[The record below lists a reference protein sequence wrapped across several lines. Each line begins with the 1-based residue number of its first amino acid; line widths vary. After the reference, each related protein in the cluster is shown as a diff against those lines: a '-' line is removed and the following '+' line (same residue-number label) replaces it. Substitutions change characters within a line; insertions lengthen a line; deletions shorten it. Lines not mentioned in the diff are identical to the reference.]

1 MSYIGIIG
9 AGRLDKAD
17 SSLFLLEA
25 KEKAVSLLQN
35 GIGMDKAKRMTGWET
50 GVDGKWRYEV
60 DDPFHT
66 TAEIEDYMK
75 RHYGESIDIRFCM
88 KNTLLLTAYPEF
100 ERLRLF
106 CRYTPADK
114 FMGYFDPKRYGM
126 VVCMGTAGSP
136 FKYQTE
142 GVLLHEVQHL
152 IQEAEGFARGGDA
165 KRGRGRYLRLA
176 GEVEARNVCARHFLS
191 LEQRLSTLRTETQ
204 DVPDGEQIV
213 TWR

>member
-9 AGRLDKAD
+9 AARIDRKNPGSYLLSAREEAVEMLRQGRNMNIIK
-17 SSLFLLEA
+17 
-25 KEKAVSLLQN
+25 
-35 GIGMDKAKRMTGWET
+35 IRTGWET
-50 GVDGKWRYEV
+50 GVDGRWRYEV

-75 RHYGESIDIRFCM
+75 HHYGESIDIRFCM
-88 KNTLLLTAYPEF
+88 KDTLLLTAYPEF
-100 ERLRLF
+100 ERLHLF
-106 CRYTPADK
+106 GRYTPTDK

-136 FKYQTE
+136 FEYQTE
-142 GVLLHEVQHL
+142 SVLLHEVQHL

-165 KRGRGRYLRLA
+165 KRGRARYLRLA
-176 GEVEARNVCARHFLS
+176 GEVEARNVCTRHFLS

-204 DVPDGEQIV
+204 DVPDEEQIV
-213 TWR
+213 TWL